1 MKLSKL
7 ISGVFLV
14 FVLQFLCFAEPAAP
28 LLPKQFAGWQMSGDA
43 KVSKDPTVADP
54 TNAALLNELGF
65 TDFSSATYTR
75 DDGRK
80 LTIRAA
86 RFGDATG
93 AYGAFTYYKEPA
105 MLREEIPDQ
114 GSSFN
119 ERVLFYHSNIVV
131 DAVFEKLSAMSTSEL
146 RTLSAQLPIATG
158 NAAQLPAVPTY
169 LPKQSY
175 VKNSA
180 KYVMGPIGLEKIGS
194 PLPANAV
201 DFNDGAELVL
211 GKYNTS
217 EGEASLIIITYPTPQ
232 IAMTR
237 LKNFEANQPVS
248 PFFDKRSGPLVVIAT
263 GAVSKSEADTLLNS
277 VNYDADVTWN
287 QRPPSPRDNI
297 GSIVVKSL
305 LLAGILGGASLIL
318 GIFFGGFRVFLKRFQ
333 PDRGLAFSEQ
343 TEFISLHL
351 EEDGKPSPKQG

>member
-1 MKLSKL
+1 MKRSQL
-7 ISGVFLV
+7 ISALALV
-14 FVLQFLCFAEPAAP
+14 FILQVFCFAAPAAP

-43 KVSKDPTVADP
+43 KVSKDPVVADP

-75 DDGRK
+75 EDGRK

-146 RTLSAQLPIATG
+146 RTLSTELPVATG
-158 NAAQLPAVPTY
+158 SAAELPAVPTY
-169 LPKQSY
+169 LPKPSY

-194 PLPANAV
+194 PLQVNAV
-201 DFNDGAELVL
+201 DFADGAELVL
-211 GKYNTS
+211 GKYSTS
-217 EGEASLIIITYPTPQ
+217 QGEASLIIISYPTPQ
-232 IAMTR
+232 IAIARM
-237 LKNFEANQPVS
+237 KNFEANKPAS
-248 PFFDKRSGPLVVIAT
+248 PFFDKRSGPLVIIAT
-263 GAVSKSEADTLLNS
+263 GPLSQSEADTLLNS
-277 VNYDADVTWN
+277 VNYEANVTWN

-297 GSIVVKSL
+297 GSIVVMSL
-305 LLAGILGGASLIL
+305 VLAGILGGASLIL
-318 GIFFGGFRVFLKRFQ
+318 GITFGGFRVFLKRFQ

-351 EEDGKPSPKQG
+351 EDDEPRPPTQS